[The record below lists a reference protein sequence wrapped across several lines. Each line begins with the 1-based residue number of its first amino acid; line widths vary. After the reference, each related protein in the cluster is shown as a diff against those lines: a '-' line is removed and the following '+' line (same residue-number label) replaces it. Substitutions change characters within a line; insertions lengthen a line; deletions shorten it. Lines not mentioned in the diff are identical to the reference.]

1 MGEHRSYWN
10 LMKTY
15 FRTKNI
21 NPLNLIYQ
29 NRAVCGY
36 HLGLLDTQLW
46 TSAID
51 LLLDL
56 YKQGKIKPQIDTVW
70 SFDDV
75 SIRYL
80 TISLAIIWWLLSV
93 SICLCVTAAVS
104 DKHAAYLF
112 LVWVPAHH
120 SAPSS
125 AALAEG
131 SRVDCIQTGSP
142 RVQVSTRV
150 CTCIPYWRAFNFVRL
165 QTSRLVSDSV
175 PVPPH
180 HWLSAAPDSL
190 LSVTELSRSPLHV
203 SGTVCQILSLL
214 HLP

>member
-51 LLLDL
+51 SLLDL

-75 SIRYL
+75 TIRYL
-80 TISLAIIWWLLSV
+80 TISLAII
-93 SICLCVTAAVS
+93 
-104 DKHAAYLF
+104 
-112 LVWVPAHH
+112 
-120 SAPSS
+120 
-125 AALAEG
+125 
-131 SRVDCIQTGSP
+131 
-142 RVQVSTRV
+142 
-150 CTCIPYWRAFNFVRL
+150 
-165 QTSRLVSDSV
+165 
-175 PVPPH
+175 
-180 HWLSAAPDSL
+180 
-190 LSVTELSRSPLHV
+190 
-203 SGTVCQILSLL
+203 
-214 HLP
+214 